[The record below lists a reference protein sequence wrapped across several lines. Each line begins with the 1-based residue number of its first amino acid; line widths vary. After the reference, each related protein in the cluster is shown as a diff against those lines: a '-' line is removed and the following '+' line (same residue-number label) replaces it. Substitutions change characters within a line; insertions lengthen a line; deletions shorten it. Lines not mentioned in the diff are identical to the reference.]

1 MNCKALERLISEDRH
16 QAPAESVAVAALRS
30 DETHPAEAVA
40 EALDALK
47 NLDRHRLN
55 RILSDASVEMSGP
68 AFRQRLIV
76 PLLAMIGER
85 WQEGSLRIVH
95 EHLASIIVRSFL
107 SASRNH
113 TERSRAPRMII
124 TTPSGQ
130 YHELGALM
138 ASAIAEEMGWDVFYL
153 GASLPAEEIAAAVKL
168 TGAKAVALSLC
179 FRESD
184 SHTIDELTRLRRLLD
199 PEIPIYAG
207 GHAIHPLRERLAE
220 TGVICPA
227 DLAEFRDALQTVV
240 GS

>member
-1 MNCKALERLISEDRH
+1 
-16 QAPAESVAVAALRS
+16 
-30 DETHPAEAVA
+30 
-40 EALDALK
+40 
-47 NLDRHRLN
+47 
-55 RILSDASVEMSGP
+55 
-68 AFRQRLIV
+68 
-76 PLLAMIGER
+76 
-85 WQEGSLRIVH
+85 
-95 EHLASIIVRSFL
+95 
-107 SASRNH
+107 
-113 TERSRAPRMII
+113 MII